1 MALAFLITSENLQLL
16 SARKVLKEAEYAA
29 LMDASEV
36 IDAARREA
44 LRIGA
49 EAQREAELRRQ
60 NGYRDGWA
68 RAQADHAAA
77 QVSAA
82 AEAER
87 QLAGMRRTM
96 ADIVMKAVQQ
106 IAGELDPDLILE
118 VALQRIEAL
127 VRAEPFITIQ
137 IPLGREQA
145 VRTLLDQ
152 LAETLDWPRRANVVV
167 EATLD
172 PDACRILTPSGSIDV
187 GLQAQLEAFA
197 RRLRAG

>member
-16 SARKVLKEAEYAA
+16 SERKVLKEAEYAA

-44 LRIGA
+44 LHIGT

-96 ADIVMKAVQQ
+96 AEIVMKAVQQ

-145 VRTLLDQ
+145 VRSLLDQ
-152 LAETLDWPRRANVVV
+152 LADTLDWPRRANVVV
-167 EATLD
+167 EPALD